1 MLNLISNDIKTIISN
16 KKMSF
21 HKAEDRPAEHHK
33 DDEKFLKDEN
43 DKAIKDEI
51 AVLKTLI
58 STHVN
63 YDEMNVVMT
72 DIKESLELYIN
83 ETPRDNNRSEL
94 DDLYQKMEIM
104 KSQMEVLHEAINN
117 IPKMEILDAPG
128 GGTGAGRTRDIIVLP
143 QTTKIPKLVIK
154 RSLKV

>member
-16 KKMSF
+16 KRMNQ
-21 HKAEDRPAEHHK
+21 AEHHK
-33 DDEKFLKDEN
+33 ADENRLKDEN
-43 DKAIKDEI
+43 DKFLKDEI

-63 YDEMNVVMT
+63 YEEMNVVMT

-94 DDLYQKMEIM
+94 DDLYRKMETM
-104 KSQMEVLHEAINN
+104 TSQIEQLQQFINN
-117 IPKMEILDAPG
+117 MPKMEILDAPK
-128 GGTGAGRTRDIIVLP
+128 TRDIADILP

>member
-16 KKMSF
+16 KRMNQ
-21 HKAEDRPAEHHK
+21 AEHHK
-33 DDEKFLKDEN
+33 ADENRLKDEN
-43 DKAIKDEI
+43 DKFLKDEI

-94 DDLYQKMEIM
+94 DDLYQKMESM
-104 KSQMEVLHEAINN
+104 TSQIEQLQQFINN
-117 IPKMEILDAPG
+117 IPKMEILDAPK
-128 GGTGAGRTRDIIVLP
+128 TRHIDVVLP

>member
-16 KKMSF
+16 KRMNQV
-21 HKAEDRPAEHHK
+21 EHHK
-33 DDEKFLKDEN
+33 ADENRLKDDN
-43 DKAIKDEI
+43 DRFLKDEI
-51 AVLKTLI
+51 AVLKTLV

-63 YDEMNVVMT
+63 YDEMNLVMG

-94 DDLYQKMEIM
+94 DDLYRKMESM
-104 KSQMEVLHEAINN
+104 TSQIDQLQQFIKN
-117 IPKMEILDAPG
+117 IPGRLEILDAPK
-128 GGTGAGRTRDIIVLP
+128 TRDIVDILP
-143 QTTKIPKLVIK
+143 QSTKIPKLVIK

>member
-16 KKMSF
+16 KRMNN
-21 HKAEDRPAEHHK
+21 EHHK
-33 DDEKFLKDEN
+33 ADERDKLKDEN
-43 DKAIKDEI
+43 DKFLKDEI

-94 DDLYQKMEIM
+94 DDLYRKMESM
-104 KSQMEVLHEAINN
+104 RNQMEVLQEAIHNM
-117 IPKMEILDAPG
+117 PKMEILDAPK
-128 GGTGAGRTRDIIVLP
+128 TRDIIPQSFLP

>member
-16 KKMSF
+16 KRMNN
-21 HKAEDRPAEHHK
+21 EHHK
-33 DDEKFLKDEN
+33 ADETRLKDEN
-43 DKAIKDEI
+43 DKFLKDEI

-63 YDEMNVVMT
+63 YEEMNVVMT

-94 DDLYQKMEIM
+94 DDLYRKMETM
-104 KSQMEVLHEAINN
+104 RNQMEVLQEAIHNM
-117 IPKMEILDAPG
+117 PKMEILDAPK
-128 GGTGAGRTRDIIVLP
+128 TRDIIDILP

>member
-16 KKMSF
+16 KRMNQ
-21 HKAEDRPAEHHK
+21 AEHHTA
-33 DDEKFLKDEN
+33 DENRKDEN
-43 DKAIKDEI
+43 DRFLKDEI

-94 DDLYQKMEIM
+94 DDLYRKMESM
-104 KSQMEVLHEAINN
+104 TSQIDQLQQFINN
-117 IPKMEILDAPG
+117 IPKMEILDAPK
-128 GGTGAGRTRDIIVLP
+128 TRHIDVVLP

-154 RSLKV
+154 RSLKI

>member
-16 KKMSF
+16 KKMNN
-21 HKAEDRPAEHHK
+21 EHHK
-33 DDEKFLKDEN
+33 ADENRLKDDN
-43 DKAIKDEI
+43 DRFLKDEI
-51 AVLKTLI
+51 AVLKTLV

-63 YDEMNVVMT
+63 YDEMNLVMG

-94 DDLYQKMEIM
+94 DDLYRKMETM
-104 KSQMEVLHEAINN
+104 RNQMEVLQEAIHNM
-117 IPKMEILDAPG
+117 PKMEILDAPK
-128 GGTGAGRTRDIIVLP
+128 TRDIIDILP

>member
-16 KKMSF
+16 KKMNN
-21 HKAEDRPAEHHK
+21 EHHK
-33 DDEKFLKDEN
+33 ADENRLKDDN
-43 DKAIKDEI
+43 DRFLKDEI

-63 YDEMNVVMT
+63 YEEMNLVMG

-94 DDLYQKMEIM
+94 DDLYRKMESM
-104 KSQMEVLHEAINN
+104 TSQIDQLQQFIKNMPGRL
-117 IPKMEILDAPG
+117 EILDAPK
-128 GGTGAGRTRDIIVLP
+128 TRDIVDILP
-143 QTTKIPKLVIK
+143 QSTKIPKLVIK

>member
-16 KKMSF
+16 KRMNQ
-21 HKAEDRPAEHHK
+21 AEHHK
-33 DDEKFLKDEN
+33 ADENRLKDEN
-43 DKAIKDEI
+43 DKFLKDEI

-94 DDLYQKMEIM
+94 DDLYRKMESM
-104 KSQMEVLHEAINN
+104 RNQMEVLQEAIHNM
-117 IPKMEILDAPG
+117 PKMEILDAPK
-128 GGTGAGRTRDIIVLP
+128 TRDIIDCLP

>member
-16 KKMSF
+16 KRMNN
-21 HKAEDRPAEHHK
+21 EHHK
-33 DDEKFLKDEN
+33 ADENRLKDEN
-43 DKAIKDEI
+43 DKFLKDEI

-63 YDEMNVVMT
+63 YEEMNVVMT

-94 DDLYQKMEIM
+94 DDLYRKMETM
-104 KSQMEVLHEAINN
+104 RNQMEVLQEAIHNM
-117 IPKMEILDAPG
+117 PKMEILDAPK
-128 GGTGAGRTRDIIVLP
+128 TRDIIDILP

>member
-16 KKMSF
+16 KRMNN
-21 HKAEDRPAEHHK
+21 EHHK
-33 DDEKFLKDEN
+33 ADERDKLKDEN
-43 DKAIKDEI
+43 DKFLKDEI

-94 DDLYQKMEIM
+94 DDLYRKMESM
-104 KSQMEVLHEAINN
+104 RNQMEVLQEAIHN
-117 IPKMEILDAPG
+117 IPKMEILDAPK
-128 GGTGAGRTRDIIVLP
+128 TRDIVDILP

>member
-16 KKMSF
+16 KRMNQ
-21 HKAEDRPAEHHK
+21 AEHHK
-33 DDEKFLKDEN
+33 ADENRLKDEN
-43 DKAIKDEI
+43 DKFLKDEI

-63 YDEMNVVMT
+63 YEEMNVVMT

-94 DDLYQKMEIM
+94 DDLYQKMESM
-104 KSQMEVLHEAINN
+104 TSQIEQLQQFINN
-117 IPKMEILDAPG
+117 MPKMEILDAPK
-128 GGTGAGRTRDIIVLP
+128 TRHIDVVLP

>member
-16 KKMSF
+16 KKMNN
-21 HKAEDRPAEHHK
+21 EHHK
-33 DDEKFLKDEN
+33 ADENRLKDEN
-43 DKAIKDEI
+43 DRFLKDEI

-63 YDEMNVVMT
+63 YEEMNVVMT

-94 DDLYQKMEIM
+94 DDLYRKMESM
-104 KSQMEVLHEAINN
+104 TSQIDQLQQFIKNMPGRL
-117 IPKMEILDAPG
+117 EILDAPK
-128 GGTGAGRTRDIIVLP
+128 TRDIVDILP
-143 QTTKIPKLVIK
+143 QSTKIPKLVIK

>member
-16 KKMSF
+16 KRMNQV
-21 HKAEDRPAEHHK
+21 EHHK
-33 DDEKFLKDEN
+33 ADENRLKDDN
-43 DKAIKDEI
+43 DRFLKDEI
-51 AVLKTLI
+51 AVLKTLV

-63 YDEMNVVMT
+63 YDEMNLVMG

-94 DDLYQKMEIM
+94 DDLYRKMETM
-104 KSQMEVLHEAINN
+104 TSQIDQLQQFINN
-117 IPKMEILDAPG
+117 MPKMEILDAPK
-128 GGTGAGRTRDIIVLP
+128 TRDIVDILP
-143 QTTKIPKLVIK
+143 QSTKIPKLVIK

>member
-16 KKMSF
+16 KRMNQ
-21 HKAEDRPAEHHK
+21 AEHHK
-33 DDEKFLKDEN
+33 ADENRKDEN
-43 DKAIKDEI
+43 DRFLKDEI
-51 AVLKTLI
+51 AVLKTII

-94 DDLYQKMEIM
+94 DDLYQKMESM
-104 KSQMEVLHEAINN
+104 TSQIEQLQQFINN
-117 IPKMEILDAPG
+117 IPKMEILDAPK
-128 GGTGAGRTRDIIVLP
+128 TRHIDVVLP

>member
-16 KKMSF
+16 KRMNN
-21 HKAEDRPAEHHK
+21 EHHK
-33 DDEKFLKDEN
+33 ADERDKFLKDEN
-43 DKAIKDEI
+43 DKFLKDEI

-94 DDLYQKMEIM
+94 DDLYRKMESM
-104 KSQMEVLHEAINN
+104 KNQMEVLQEAIHNM
-117 IPKMEILDAPG
+117 PKMEILDAPK
-128 GGTGAGRTRDIIVLP
+128 TRDIIDILP

>member
-16 KKMSF
+16 KRMNQ
-21 HKAEDRPAEHHK
+21 AEHHK
-33 DDEKFLKDEN
+33 ADENRKDEN
-43 DKAIKDEI
+43 DRFLKDEI
-51 AVLKTLI
+51 AVLKTII

-94 DDLYQKMEIM
+94 DDMYLKMESM
-104 KSQMEVLHEAINN
+104 TSQIDRLTCQLEQFKNMP
-117 IPKMEILDAPG
+117 IPRLEILDAPK
-128 GGTGAGRTRDIIVLP
+128 TRDIVDILP

>member
-16 KKMSF
+16 KRMNQQQ
-21 HKAEDRPAEHHK
+21 AEHHK
-33 DDEKFLKDEN
+33 ADENRLKDEN
-43 DKAIKDEI
+43 DKFLKDEI

-63 YDEMNVVMT
+63 YEEMNVVMT

-94 DDLYQKMEIM
+94 DDLYRKMETM
-104 KSQMEVLHEAINN
+104 RNQMEVLQEAIHN
-117 IPKMEILDAPG
+117 IPKMEILDAPK
-128 GGTGAGRTRDIIVLP
+128 TRDIINILP

>member
-16 KKMSF
+16 KRMNQ
-21 HKAEDRPAEHHK
+21 AEHHK
-33 DDEKFLKDEN
+33 ADENRKDEN
-43 DKAIKDEI
+43 DRFLKDEI
-51 AVLKTLI
+51 AVLKTII

-94 DDLYQKMEIM
+94 DDLYQKMESM
-104 KSQMEVLHEAINN
+104 TSQIEQLQQFINN
-117 IPKMEILDAPG
+117 MPKMEILDAPK
-128 GGTGAGRTRDIIVLP
+128 TRHIDVVLP

>member
-16 KKMSF
+16 KRMNN
-21 HKAEDRPAEHHK
+21 EHHK
-33 DDEKFLKDEN
+33 ADERDKLKDEN
-43 DKAIKDEI
+43 DKFLKDEI
-51 AVLKTLI
+51 AVLKTLV

-94 DDLYQKMEIM
+94 DDLYRKMESM
-104 KSQMEVLHEAINN
+104 TNQMEVLQEAIHNM
-117 IPKMEILDAPG
+117 PKMEILDAPK
-128 GGTGAGRTRDIIVLP
+128 TRDIIDILP

>member
-16 KKMSF
+16 KKMNN
-21 HKAEDRPAEHHK
+21 EHHK
-33 DDEKFLKDEN
+33 ADENRLKDEN
-43 DKAIKDEI
+43 DRFLKDEI

-63 YDEMNVVMT
+63 YEEMNVVMT

-94 DDLYQKMEIM
+94 DDLYRKMETM
-104 KSQMEVLHEAINN
+104 RNQMEVLQEAIHNM
-117 IPKMEILDAPG
+117 PKMEILDAPK
-128 GGTGAGRTRDIIVLP
+128 TRDIVDILP
-143 QTTKIPKLVIK
+143 QSTKIPKLVIK

>member
-16 KKMSF
+16 KRMNQ
-21 HKAEDRPAEHHK
+21 AEHHK
-33 DDEKFLKDEN
+33 ADENRKDEN
-43 DKAIKDEI
+43 DRFLKDEI

-94 DDLYQKMEIM
+94 DDLYQKMESM
-104 KSQMEVLHEAINN
+104 TSQIEQLQQFINN
-117 IPKMEILDAPG
+117 IPKMEILDAPK
-128 GGTGAGRTRDIIVLP
+128 TRHIDVVLP

>member
-16 KKMSF
+16 KRMNN
-21 HKAEDRPAEHHK
+21 EHHK
-33 DDEKFLKDEN
+33 ADERLKDEN
-43 DKAIKDEI
+43 DKFLKNEI

-94 DDLYQKMEIM
+94 DDLYRKMESM
-104 KSQMEVLHEAINN
+104 RNQMEVLQEAIHNM
-117 IPKMEILDAPG
+117 PKMEILDAPK
-128 GGTGAGRTRDIIVLP
+128 TRDIIDILP

>member
-16 KKMSF
+16 KRMNQV
-21 HKAEDRPAEHHK
+21 EHHK
-33 DDEKFLKDEN
+33 ADENRLKDDN
-43 DKAIKDEI
+43 DRFLKDEI

-63 YDEMNVVMT
+63 YEEMNVVMT

-94 DDLYQKMEIM
+94 DDLYRKMETM
-104 KSQMEVLHEAINN
+104 RNQMEVLQEAIHNM
-117 IPKMEILDAPG
+117 PKMEILDAPK
-128 GGTGAGRTRDIIVLP
+128 TRDIIDILP

>member
-16 KKMSF
+16 KRMNQV
-21 HKAEDRPAEHHK
+21 EHHK
-33 DDEKFLKDEN
+33 ADENRLKDDN
-43 DKAIKDEI
+43 DRFLKDEI

-63 YDEMNVVMT
+63 YEEMNVVMT

-94 DDLYQKMEIM
+94 DDLYRKMETM
-104 KSQMEVLHEAINN
+104 RNQMEVLQEAIHNM
-117 IPKMEILDAPG
+117 PKMEILDAPK
-128 GGTGAGRTRDIIVLP
+128 TRDIIDVVLP

>member
-16 KKMSF
+16 KRMNQ
-21 HKAEDRPAEHHK
+21 AEHHK
-33 DDEKFLKDEN
+33 ADENRKDEN
-43 DKAIKDEI
+43 DRFLKDEI

-63 YDEMNVVMT
+63 YEEMNVVMT

-94 DDLYQKMEIM
+94 DDLYRKMESM
-104 KSQMEVLHEAINN
+104 TSQIDQLQQFIHNM
-117 IPKMEILDAPG
+117 PKMEILDAPK
-128 GGTGAGRTRDIIVLP
+128 TRDIADILP

-154 RSLKV
+154 RSLKI

>member
-16 KKMSF
+16 KRMNQV
-21 HKAEDRPAEHHK
+21 EHHK
-33 DDEKFLKDEN
+33 ADENRLKDDN
-43 DKAIKDEI
+43 DRFLKDEI

-63 YDEMNVVMT
+63 YEEMNVVMT

-94 DDLYQKMEIM
+94 DDLYRKMETM
-104 KSQMEVLHEAINN
+104 TSQIDQLQQFINN
-117 IPKMEILDAPG
+117 MPKMEILDAPK
-128 GGTGAGRTRDIIVLP
+128 TRDIVDILP
-143 QTTKIPKLVIK
+143 QSTKIPKLVIK

>member
-1 MLNLISNDIKTIISN
+1 MNNDH
-16 KKMSF
+16 
-21 HKAEDRPAEHHK
+21 HKAVDNLTAVH
-33 DDEKFLKDEN
+33 
-43 DKAIKDEI
+43 DEI

-63 YDEMNVVMT
+63 YEEMNVVMT

-94 DDLYQKMEIM
+94 DDLYRKMESM
-104 KSQMEVLHEAINN
+104 KSQMDVLQDAINN
-117 IPKMEILDAPG
+117 MPKMEILDAPK
-128 GGTGAGRTRDIIVLP
+128 TRDIVDILP

>member
-1 MLNLISNDIKTIISN
+1 MNQ
-16 KKMSF
+16 
-21 HKAEDRPAEHHK
+21 AEHHK
-33 DDEKFLKDEN
+33 ADENRLKDEN
-43 DKAIKDEI
+43 DKFLKDEI

-94 DDLYQKMEIM
+94 DDMYRKMESM
-104 KSQMEVLHEAINN
+104 TSQIDRLTCQLEQFKNMP
-117 IPKMEILDAPG
+117 IPRLEILDAPK
-128 GGTGAGRTRDIIVLP
+128 DIADILP
-143 QTTKIPKLVIK
+143 QTTKIPKLVLK

>member
-16 KKMSF
+16 KRMNQ
-21 HKAEDRPAEHHK
+21 AEHHK
-33 DDEKFLKDEN
+33 ADENRKDEN
-43 DKAIKDEI
+43 DRFLKYEI
-51 AVLKTLI
+51 AVLKTII

-63 YDEMNVVMT
+63 YDEMNLVMG

-94 DDLYQKMEIM
+94 DDLYQKMESM
-104 KSQMEVLHEAINN
+104 TSQIEQLQQFINN
-117 IPKMEILDAPG
+117 IPKMEILDAPK
-128 GGTGAGRTRDIIVLP
+128 TRHIDVVLP

>member
-16 KKMSF
+16 KKMNN
-21 HKAEDRPAEHHK
+21 EHHK
-33 DDEKFLKDEN
+33 ADENRLKDEN
-43 DKAIKDEI
+43 DKFLKDEI

-63 YDEMNVVMT
+63 YEEMNVVMT

-94 DDLYQKMEIM
+94 DDLYRKMETM
-104 KSQMEVLHEAINN
+104 RNQMEVLQEAIHNM
-117 IPKMEILDAPG
+117 PKMEILDAPK
-128 GGTGAGRTRDIIVLP
+128 TRDIIDILP
-143 QTTKIPKLVIK
+143 DDEDTKT
-154 RSLKV
+154 RN

>member
-16 KKMSF
+16 KKMNN
-21 HKAEDRPAEHHK
+21 EHHK
-33 DDEKFLKDEN
+33 ADENRLKDEN
-43 DKAIKDEI
+43 DKFLKDEI

-63 YDEMNVVMT
+63 YEEMNVVMT

-94 DDLYQKMEIM
+94 DDLYRKMETM
-104 KSQMEVLHEAINN
+104 RNQMEVLQEAIHNM
-117 IPKMEILDAPG
+117 PKMEILDAPK
-128 GGTGAGRTRDIIVLP
+128 TRDIIDILP

>member
-16 KKMSF
+16 KRMNQV
-21 HKAEDRPAEHHK
+21 EHHK
-33 DDEKFLKDEN
+33 ADENRLKDDN
-43 DKAIKDEI
+43 DRFLKDEI

-63 YDEMNVVMT
+63 YEEMNVVMT

-94 DDLYQKMEIM
+94 DDLYRKMETM
-104 KSQMEVLHEAINN
+104 RNQMEVLQEAIHNM
-117 IPKMEILDAPG
+117 PKMEILDAPK
-128 GGTGAGRTRDIIVLP
+128 TRDIVDILP
-143 QTTKIPKLVIK
+143 QSTKIPKLVIK

>member
-16 KKMSF
+16 KRMNQ
-21 HKAEDRPAEHHK
+21 AEHHK
-33 DDEKFLKDEN
+33 ADENRKDEN
-43 DKAIKDEI
+43 DRFLKDEI

-63 YDEMNVVMT
+63 YDEMNVFMT

-94 DDLYQKMEIM
+94 DDLYQKMESM
-104 KSQMEVLHEAINN
+104 TSQIEQLQQFINN
-117 IPKMEILDAPG
+117 MPKMEILDAPK
-128 GGTGAGRTRDIIVLP
+128 TRHIDVVLP

>member
-16 KKMSF
+16 KRMNQ
-21 HKAEDRPAEHHK
+21 AEHHK
-33 DDEKFLKDEN
+33 ADENRLKDEN
-43 DKAIKDEI
+43 DKFLKDEI

-63 YDEMNVVMT
+63 YDEMNLVMG

-94 DDLYQKMEIM
+94 DDLYQKMESM
-104 KSQMEVLHEAINN
+104 TSQIEQLQQFINN
-117 IPKMEILDAPG
+117 MPKMEILDAPK
-128 GGTGAGRTRDIIVLP
+128 TRHIDVVLP

>member
-1 MLNLISNDIKTIISN
+1 MLNLISNDIKTILA
-16 KKMSF
+16 KKKINNDH
-21 HKAEDRPAEHHK
+21 HKA
-33 DDEKFLKDEN
+33 DEIDKLKDEN
-43 DKAIKDEI
+43 DKFLKDEI
-51 AVLKTLI
+51 AVLKTLV

-94 DDLYQKMEIM
+94 DDLYRKMESM
-104 KSQMEVLHEAINN
+104 RNQMEVLQEAIHNM
-117 IPKMEILDAPG
+117 PKMEILDAPK
-128 GGTGAGRTRDIIVLP
+128 TRDIIDCLP